1 MPPDVET
8 KGPPQGGPFSSG
20 DAAAPAVALS
30 TRLVFFMVGIGFAV
44 WAPLVPDAKARLGLD
59 DAALGTLLLGLG
71 VGSLAALPF
80 AGPLVQSR
88 GPRWVILGTGLA
100 FCALMPALALAPT
113 PLALAGLLALFGAAT
128 ACVDV
133 AMNAQAVLV
142 EKATGRTL
150 MSGFHGAYS
159 LGALVGSLA
168 MTGLLAAGVAPVACA
183 ALLGTSCALALAI
196 RAGTLIPRAHDAEA
210 PRLVL
215 PRGRLAALG
224 ALCFAAFLLE
234 GTILDWSGVYLRFEL
249 GQAASRAGL
258 GFAALALAMTLG
270 RLTGDAVV
278 RRLGPV
284 LVMAG
289 GGALAALGFALAA
302 AAPAFPGQ
310 PLVLFLAGCALVGLG
325 VANMVP
331 VLFSAAG
338 RMPNMAPSAAIAA
351 AATPGYAG
359 LLAGPVAVGW
369 IAQATTLPVAF
380 AGLALL
386 AAIVGLSARIVRG

>member
-1 MPPDVET
+1 MPLDAPA
-8 KGPPQGGPFSSG
+8 KGPPQGGPFSSL
-20 DAAAPAVALS
+20 DAAAPPVALS

-71 VGSLAALPF
+71 IGSLAALPF
-80 AGPLVQSR
+80 AGPLVQGA
-88 GPRWVILGTGLA
+88 GPRRVMLVAGLV
-100 FCALMPALALAPT
+100 FCAMMPALALAPS
-113 PLALAGLLALFGAAT
+113 PWALAGLLALFGAAT

-159 LGALVGSLA
+159 LGALVGSLL
-168 MTGLLAAGVAPVACA
+168 MTGLLAAGLAPVACA
-183 ALLGTSCALALAI
+183 ALLGATCALALGV
-196 RAGTLIPRAHDAEA
+196 RAGSLLPRAKDAEP
-210 PRLVL
+210 PRLLL
-215 PRGRLAALG
+215 PRGRLALLG

-234 GTILDWSGVYLRFEL
+234 GAILDWSGVFIRFVLAEP
-249 GQAASRAGL
+249 ASRAGL
-258 GFAALALAMTLG
+258 GFAALSVAMTVG

-278 RRLGPV
+278 RQLGPMR
-284 LVMAG
+284 VMAA

-302 AAPAFPGQ
+302 WGPALP
-310 PLVLFLAGCALVGLG
+310 VFLAGCALVGLG
-325 VANMVP
+325 AANMVP
-331 VLFSAAG
+331 VLFSAGG
-338 RMPNMAPSAAIAA
+338 RVPDVAPGAAIAA
-351 AATPGYAG
+351 VASPGYAG

-369 IAQATTLPVAF
+369 VAQATSLPIAF
-380 AGLALL
+380 AMLAAL